1 MIKVFL
7 IVFSVFSLNAQTM
20 RSPMDR
26 KKDII
31 RDFNFS
37 NYVISDISSD
47 SLRVLSYVSIPNASL
62 QFLKENEGYQFC
74 VTNWLNT

>member
-1 MIKVFL
+1 MIKFFL
-7 IVFSVFSLNAQTM
+7 IVLSIFSLNAQTM

-37 NYVISDISSD
+37 NYVISDIQA
-47 SLRVLSYVSIPNASL
+47 VIH
-62 QFLKENEGYQFC
+62 
-74 VTNWLNT
+74 

>member
-1 MIKVFL
+1 MFNFL
-7 IVFSVFSLNAQTM
+7 LVLLSIFSLNAQTM

-37 NYVISDISSD
+37 NYVISDTNSD

-62 QFLKENEGYQFC
+62 QFLKEN
-74 VTNWLNT
+74 

>member
-1 MIKVFL
+1 MIKFFL
-7 IVFSVFSLNAQTM
+7 IALSIFSLNAQTM

-37 NYVISDISSD
+37 NYVISDIQE
-47 SLRVLSYVSIPNASL
+47 VIH
-62 QFLKENEGYQFC
+62 
-74 VTNWLNT
+74 

>member
-1 MIKVFL
+1 MIKFFL
-7 IVFSVFSLNAQTM
+7 IALHIFSLNAQTM

-37 NYVISDISSD
+37 NYVISDTSSD

-62 QFLKENEGYQFC
+62 QFLKENDKFISNY
-74 VTNWLNT
+74 

>member
-1 MIKVFL
+1 
-7 IVFSVFSLNAQTM
+7 M

-37 NYVISDISSD
+37 NYVISDTNSD

-62 QFLKENEGYQFC
+62 QFLKENDKFTSNYEITITLKNDDNEL
-74 VTNWLNT
+74 VW